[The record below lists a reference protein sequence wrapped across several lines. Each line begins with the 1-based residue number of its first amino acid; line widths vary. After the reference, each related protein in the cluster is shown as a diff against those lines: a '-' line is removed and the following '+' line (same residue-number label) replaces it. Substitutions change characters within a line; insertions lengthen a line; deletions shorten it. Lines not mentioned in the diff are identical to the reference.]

1 MKPVL
6 FFRPQQMDHT
16 ENRTCELGNDRCK
29 RRRTD
34 THTEAADEKQVEH
47 NVDARRHDQI
57 DQRVAAVTDGL
68 QDADENVIHDKSEGT
83 RKIRA
88 EILNRLR
95 KHIGRRSHQHQ
106 DLRCQ
111 IHADHSQCK
120 TGRDS
125 EGHGRVNCLLQI
137 VSVFRSIVPRD
148 DNTGTHRDTIDE
160 TDHQKDQIS
169 R

>member
-16 ENRTCELGNDRCK
+16 ENRTCELGNNRCK

-68 QDADENVIHDKSEGT
+68 QDADENVIHDKAERT

-88 EILNRLR
+88 EILDGLR
-95 KHIGRRSHQHQ
+95 QDIGRRSHQHQ
-106 DLRCQ
+106 NFRCQ
-111 IHADHSQCK
+111 VHTDHSQRN
-120 TGRDS
+120 TGRQA
-125 EGHGRVNCLLQI
+125 EGHGRVDGFLQI
-137 VSVFRSIVPRD
+137 LWFFAP
-148 DNTGTHRDTIDE
+148 
-160 TDHQKDQIS
+160 
-169 R
+169 